1 MALFTG
7 SENNSLYM
15 YYKGLPKQ
23 LMTYKFDTV
32 RSVLVSV
39 VLVVSTSLYRER
51 ECRLSNGQ
59 PSLVCCCFWG
69 GMLPEKKSLTGGE
82 RVLK

>member
-39 VLVVSTSLYRER
+39 SSIQKTLIISQGAILMWSWWACKNKFKKYIKFREQY
-51 ECRLSNGQ
+51 N
-59 PSLVCCCFWG
+59 
-69 GMLPEKKSLTGGE
+69 KHNTTNK
-82 RVLK
+82 RV